1 MVREA
6 LAGAF
11 ESNFESLGKPIR
23 TELDQVDKGIG
34 YTVLVEKAHSSVV
47 DAARHSKAGIISRT
61 TRLHRIMTT
70 MVSENMDRQAPEVKQ
85 CHKSDTSDMMIDE
98 KIYECDNHELS
109 IPTLEAAIKSR
120 DFTSLGRYV

>member
-1 MVREA
+1 MREA

-11 ESNFESLGKPIR
+11 ESNFESFGKPIR
-23 TELDQVDKGIG
+23 AELEQVGKGIG
-34 YTVLVEKAHSSVV
+34 YSVPVEKAHSSVV